1 MNDGMEGGKS
11 ILVISILQEVN
22 LLTGFLEKI
31 NFSNGIGQLSYQ
43 AIKSILIEETI
54 MHGGYQD

>member
-11 ILVISILQEVN
+11 ILVISILQAVN

-54 MHGGYQD
+54 MHGVYQD